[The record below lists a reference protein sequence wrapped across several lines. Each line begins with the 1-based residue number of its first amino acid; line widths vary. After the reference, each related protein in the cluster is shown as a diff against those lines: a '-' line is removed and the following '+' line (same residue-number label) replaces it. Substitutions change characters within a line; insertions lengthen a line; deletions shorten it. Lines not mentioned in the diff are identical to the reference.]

1 MSLLERPCFSFGKSS
16 AMAEHCQNNY
26 TKKNVPKTTLGFF
39 LCQTTFQ
46 RNVAQ
51 SREMWPEMWPIM
63 L

>member
-1 MSLLERPCFSFGKSS
+1 MKALDSLPVKVDEELVIL
-16 AMAEHCQNNY
+16 
-26 TKKNVPKTTLGFF
+26 TGFF